1 MARRT
6 RLAAVVTLSM
16 INVFT
21 LAAGITVAR
30 MLPPRLA
37 ALKVPTVAPAQV
49 SQAGPVLA
57 TGADTGKLPTG
68 TGLQSALAAPLS
80 ASALGPRVSAV
91 VTDPATGKILWSQNP
106 DQASTPAS
114 TTKLVTSAAALA
126 VLGPDATF
134 TTKVVGGASQSSAT
148 QSSIILVGGGDPT
161 LAVHPFPAGEYPRPA
176 TLASL
181 ARQTART
188 LKSQGRRTVSLG
200 YDDDLYTGAGLA
212 PGWPAAYVSTGN
224 VTPISALEVDQ
235 GRLTTAGEPEDDD
248 DPYNLRART
257 SDPAGMAAKAFAA
270 LLTADGIHVTGTPT
284 AQRAQQ
290 NAKTLASIHS
300 PPLSAIVQQMLQE
313 SNNVIAENLARQV
326 ALRTGQPASYSGAA
340 AAVTKEL
347 SHLGIRTSG
356 LHLVDGSGL
365 SPQDKIAPS
374 TLVEVLQLA
383 TSTPRIR
390 PLLAGLPVAGFSG
403 TLSAGQSVFAGIG
416 GPALGSVRAKT
427 GNLDT
432 VTTLA
437 GLATDKTGKTL
448 IFAFMADKIPAA
460 GMLSTAAKAID
471 EAAAA
476 LANCGCRLRALAAA
490 RTVGL

>member
-6 RLAAVVTLSM
+6 RLAAVVTLAM

-30 MLPPRLA
+30 MLPARLA
-37 ALKVPTVAPAQV
+37 ALKVPTVAAKPV
-49 SQAGPVLA
+49 SQATPVLNPGRS
-57 TGADTGKLPTG
+57 TGNLPTSS
-68 TGLQSALAAPLS
+68 GLQSALAAPLS

-91 VTDPATGKILWSQNP
+91 VTDPATGRVLWSQNP
-106 DQASTPAS
+106 DQPSTPAS

-126 VLGPDATF
+126 ALGPGATF
-134 TTKVVGGASQSSAT
+134 TTKVVRGAT
-148 QSSIILVGGGDPT
+148 QSSVILVGGGDPT
-161 LAVHPFPAGEYPRPA
+161 LAVHPFPAGRYPRPA
-176 TLASL
+176 TLAGL
-181 ARQTART
+181 AKKTAQT
-188 LKSQGRRTVSLG
+188 LKAQKRTTVSLG
-200 YDDDLYTGAGLA
+200 YDDSLYTGPGLA

-248 DPYNLRART
+248 NPYNLRART
-257 SDPAGMAAKAFAA
+257 TDPAGMAARSFAA
-270 LLTADGIHVTGTPT
+270 LLQADGIHVTGTP
-284 AQRAQQ
+284 AEHDAKP
-290 NAKTLASIHS
+290 NAETLASTNS

-326 ALRTGQPASYSGAA
+326 AISKHQPASYSGAA

-347 SHLGIRTSG
+347 SDLGISTSG

-365 SPQDKIAPS
+365 SPQDKIAPA
-374 TLVEVLQLA
+374 TLVTTLQVA
-383 TSTPRIR
+383 TTHSKIR
-390 PLLAGLPVAGFSG
+390 ALLAGLPVAGFSG

-437 GLATDKTGKTL
+437 GLATDRVGRTL
-448 IFAFMADKIPAA
+448 AFAFMADKIPAA

-471 EAAAA
+471 DAAAA
-476 LANCGCRLRALAAA
+476 LANCGCRLRALSAA

>member
-6 RLAAVVTLSM
+6 RLAAVLTLAM

-37 ALKVPTVAPAQV
+37 ALKVPTVAAKPV
-49 SQAGPVLA
+49 SKAGPVLA
-57 TGADTGKLPTG
+57 PANRNGTLPT
-68 TGLQSALAAPLS
+68 TNGLRSALAGPLS
-80 ASALGPRVSAV
+80 AAALGPQVSAV
-91 VTDPATGKILWSQNP
+91 VADPGSGKILWSQNP
-106 DQASTPAS
+106 DQLATPAS

-126 VLGPDATF
+126 ALGPGATF
-134 TTKVVGGASQSSAT
+134 TTKVVHGATNNSV
-148 QSSIILVGGGDPT
+148 ILVGGGDPT
-161 LAVHPFPAGEYPRPA
+161 LAVHPFPPGQYPHPA
-176 TLASL
+176 TLAGL
-181 ARQTART
+181 AKAAARA
-188 LKSQGRRTVSLG
+188 LRAQGQSTVSLG
-200 YDDDLYTGAGLA
+200 YDDGLYTGPGLA

-235 GRLTTAGEPEDDD
+235 GRLTTAGEPEDSD

-257 SDPAGMAAKAFAA
+257 TDPAGMAAAAFAA
-270 LLTADGIHVTGTPT
+270 LLKADGIHVTGTPAGQPAKDN
-284 AQRAQQ
+284 AQ
-290 NAKTLASIHS
+290 TLASIQS
-300 PPLSAIVQQMLQE
+300 PPLAAIVQQMLQE

-326 ALRTGQPASYSGAA
+326 AISSHQPASYSGAA
-340 AAVTKEL
+340 TAVTDEL
-347 SHLGIRTSG
+347 KNLGVSPSG

-365 SPQDKIAPS
+365 SPQDKIAPAA
-374 TLVEVLQLA
+374 LVKVLQLA
-383 TSTPRIR
+383 TSTPNIR

-416 GPALGSVRAKT
+416 GPALGAVRAKT

-437 GLATDKTGKTL
+437 GLATDMTGKTL

-460 GMLSTAAKAID
+460 AMLSTAAKAIS

>member
-6 RLAAVVTLSM
+6 RLAAVLTLAM

-37 ALKVPTVAPAQV
+37 ALKVPTVASKPVTSAD
-49 SQAGPVLA
+49 PVLPSGLG
-57 TGADTGKLPTG
+57 TGPLPTS
-68 TGLQSALAAPLS
+68 TGLQSALAGPLS
-80 ASALGPRVSAV
+80 AGALGPQVSAI
-91 VTDPATGKILWSQNP
+91 VTDPATGQILWSQHP
-106 DQASTPAS
+106 DQPQTPAS

-126 VLGPDATF
+126 ALGPDATF
-134 TTKVVGGASQSSAT
+134 TTKVVRGT
-148 QSSIILVGGGDPT
+148 TPNSIILVGGGDPT
-161 LAVHPFPAGEYPRPA
+161 LAVHPFPAGQYPSPA
-176 TLASL
+176 TLAGL
-181 ARQTART
+181 ATTTARA
-188 LKSQGRRTVSLG
+188 LRADGQSTVSLG
-200 YDDDLYTGAGLA
+200 YDASLYTGPGLA

-235 GRLTTAGEPEDDD
+235 GRLTTSGAPEDDD

-257 SDPAGMAAKAFAA
+257 SDPAGMAAAAFAA
-270 LLTADGIHVTGTPT
+270 LLTADGIHVTGSPAARK
-284 AQRAQQ
+284 AQPYAR
-290 NAKTLASIHS
+290 TLASTNS

-326 ALRTGQPASYSGAA
+326 ALKDNQPASYSGAA
-340 AAVTKEL
+340 AAVTAEL
-347 SHLGIRTSG
+347 SRLGISTSG

-365 SPQDKIAPS
+365 SPQDAIAPA
-374 TLVEVLQLA
+374 TLVKVLQLA
-383 TSTPRIR
+383 TANLRIR
-390 PLLAGLPVAGFSG
+390 ALLTGLPVAGFSG

-427 GNLDT
+427 GNLGT
-432 VTTLA
+432 VTALA
-437 GLATDKTGKTL
+437 GLATDRTGRTL
-448 IFAFMADKIPAA
+448 AFAFMADKIPAA
-460 GMLSTAAKAID
+460 GKLRTAANAMD
-471 EAAAA
+471 DAAAA